1 MVSRGK
7 HLASRRARL
16 GLLGVAAGVSVFAVA
31 ATSGGAAT
39 SALLKCP
46 LKALSTIPQ
55 GEVWAFHETGAPS
68 TPHPGIASSYT
79 HGRGIW
85 GGSHGSGTI
94 CAEDS
99 LSNGQWH
106 AIVLKVAG
114 PTRLSPLVT
123 RLGHPGVELGLSVS
137 VAASNDPA
145 CPTHTRGAATIFA
158 SYDEVHRD
166 EVQLH
171 FDEGCTAYSATFL
184 GPHLSALV
192 ADNGRQVNEP

>member
-1 MVSRGK
+1 MRAARRGAGLGGLPSPAPPERRDRGSPPGCSCSASIPVASAASMVSRGK

-46 LKALSTIPQ
+46 LKASSTIPQ

-123 RLGHPGVELGLSVS
+123 RLGHPGLELGLSVS

-145 CPTHTRGAATIFA
+145 CPTHT
-158 SYDEVHRD
+158 
-166 EVQLH
+166 
-171 FDEGCTAYSATFL
+171 
-184 GPHLSALV
+184 
-192 ADNGRQVNEP
+192 